1 MVKTNEQPLKEV
13 IEELLK
19 TYHLSNKLK
28 EVDIIQS
35 WNQMMGK
42 VIAQHTTNLYISN
55 KTLFVSLD
63 SAALRTELVFAK
75 TKILKMICNEK
86 KRTWTAAAMNSNN
99 LKENSG
105 NGNGNWR
112 LRKTR

>member
-1 MVKTNEQPLKEV
+1 MAKTNEQPLKEV

-35 WNQMMGK
+35 WSQMMGK

-63 SAALRTELVFAK
+63 SAALRVELVFAK
-75 TKILKMICNEK
+75 TKILKMIC
-86 KRTWTAAAMNSNN
+86 
-99 LKENSG
+99 KEYNQPVITDIVF
-105 NGNGNWR
+105 
-112 LRKTR
+112 K